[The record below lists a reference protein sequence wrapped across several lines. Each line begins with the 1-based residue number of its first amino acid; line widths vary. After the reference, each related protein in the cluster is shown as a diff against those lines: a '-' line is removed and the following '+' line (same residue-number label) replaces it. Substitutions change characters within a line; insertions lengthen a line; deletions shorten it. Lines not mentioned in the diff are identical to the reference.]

1 MKEKA
6 IFYSQRKNID
16 LDDGK
21 NDNSNS
27 KRAKSFL
34 IKTFEKFFL
43 NEDDNQEEENIIEPY
58 QSNLIEK
65 KRSILR
71 NMISLNKRKEW
82 NFFTKNFK
90 EQEKK
95 KQSSLYL
102 FKSIFNINSDF
113 VIIWKMTFAI
123 FYIFFVFLYFFKYFF
138 LELSVKSD
146 NEKDKKILY
155 LYYIIN

>member
-34 IKTFEKFFL
+34 IKTFEKFFS

-58 QSNLIEK
+58 QSNLVEK

-95 KQSSLYL
+95 KN
-102 FKSIFNINSDF
+102 K
-113 VIIWKMTFAI
+113 VH
-123 FYIFFVFLYFFKYFF
+123 YIFLNLFL
-138 LELSVKSD
+138 
-146 NEKDKKILY
+146 ILIVI
-155 LYYIIN
+155 L